1 MADFG
6 FWPVV
11 ANFIFRT
18 QDTIH
23 RLLIL
28 ASSGLYLTLYNN
40 DRFLILDI
48 GGRFLIS
55 DIGGRFL
62 ILDSGGRF
70 FGHE

>member
-18 QDTIH
+18 PDTIH

-28 ASSGLYLTLYNN
+28 ASSSLYLIL
-40 DRFLILDI
+40 LITTDFQLWTSVGD
-48 GGRFLIS
+48 F
-55 DIGGRFL
+55 
-62 ILDSGGRF
+62 
-70 FGHE
+70 